1 MRVLHAS
8 SKALSLSQA
17 GIGLLAVLAAA
28 CGDSAR
34 VITTP
39 TEGVSPAPAGDEGT
53 APGDSAAS
61 AEGGSALL
69 VAVIVEA
76 PEARNVYVGAVP
88 EVPTGELDYSRFL
101 EFGSIDVST
110 SGGYIFVWDREPGR
124 MTRFSVNG
132 DLSLT
137 EGPTLSFERYGAAG
151 GGENVFVSA
160 SRSYLLSP
168 QLDTIVVWD
177 PERMEITGTIPVS
190 LPGTPGG
197 TGGPSQAGYETF
209 AHKGQL
215 VGDRVIWQ
223 VISADFES
231 ERTIQHAATL
241 AIASATTDEPVRLI
255 EDTRCA
261 GANGGY
267 VDAAGDYYVRA
278 DGYWGFFA
286 AYGADAPSVRT
297 CTLRVRAGSDE
308 FDPDYLVDTRDLT
321 GTAINFPWFHVQ
333 GSQYVAQAW
342 DPTQT
347 VPEDTGQYWYADMT
361 PLLVDIEQGSAV
373 PYPDLDGSIMV
384 SSAEYSIDGV
394 AYYEVN
400 PEGFVV
406 GGRSEIVELRPEGI
420 VPKFSVP
427 GLWGFGRIR

>member
-1 MRVLHAS
+1 VCLGVLP
-8 SKALSLSQA
+8 L
-17 GIGLLAVLAAA
+17 LAAA
-28 CGDSAR
+28 CGDGAR
-34 VITTP
+34 VITTV
-39 TEGVSPAPAGDEGT
+39 EGVSPDPSPVPADGTPPGNAGTGD
-53 APGDSAAS
+53 
-61 AEGGSALL
+61 GSAVL

-76 PEARNVYVGAVP
+76 PDTRNVYVGALS

-101 EFGSIDVST
+101 EFGSVDVST
-110 SGGYIFVWDREPGR
+110 FGGYVFVWDREPAR
-124 MTRFSVNG
+124 MTRFTVNA
-132 DLSLT
+132 DLSLS

-160 SRSYLLSP
+160 TRSYLLSP

-177 PERMEITGTIPVS
+177 PESMQITGSLPVT

-197 TGGPSQAGYETF
+197 TGGPALSGYETF

-215 VGDRVIWQ
+215 VGDHVIWQ
-223 VISADFES
+223 IVSANFEAYDI
-231 ERTIQHAATL
+231 EHAATL
-241 AIASATTDEPVRLI
+241 AIASATTDEPVRVI
-255 EDTRCA
+255 EDRRCA

-278 DGYWGFFA
+278 DGYWGYFA
-286 AYGADAPSVRT
+286 AYGAGAADVRT
-297 CTLRVRAGSDE
+297 CTLRVRAGTTE
-308 FDPDYLVDTRDLT
+308 FDPDYLVDTRELT
-321 GTAINFPWFHVQ
+321 GTAINYPWFHVQ

-342 DPTQT
+342 DPSQT
-347 VPEDTGQYWYADMT
+347 LPEDTGQYWYADMT
-361 PLLVDIEQGSAV
+361 PLLVDIEQGSAA

-427 GLWGFGRIR
+427 GLWGFARIR

>member
-1 MRVLHAS
+1 MRISRPLSNVR
-8 SKALSLSQA
+8 SLSGA
-17 GIGLLAVLAAA
+17 AIGLLALLAAA

-34 VITTP
+34 VITT
-39 TEGVSPAPAGDEGT
+39 TNAASPAPVEDDGAP
-53 APGDSAAS
+53 PGDITGG
-61 AEGGSALL
+61 AESGPALL
-69 VAVIVEA
+69 VAVIVES

-88 EVPTGELDYSRFL
+88 EVPTGELDYSGFL
-101 EFGSIDVST
+101 EFGSIDVAT
-110 SGGYIFVWDREPGR
+110 FGGYIFVWDREPGR
-124 MTRFSVNG
+124 MTRFSVNA
-132 DLSLT
+132 DLSLS

-190 LPGTPGG
+190 LPGPPGG
-197 TGGPSQAGYETF
+197 TGGPSQSGYETF

-223 VISADFES
+223 VISADFEN
-231 ERTIQHAATL
+231 ERTIEHAATL
-241 AIASATTDEPVRLI
+241 AVASATTDEPVRVI
-255 EDTRCA
+255 QDTRCA

-267 VDAAGDYYVRA
+267 VDAVGDYYVRA

-286 AYGADAPSVRT
+286 AYGLDAPSVRT
-297 CTLRVRAGSDE
+297 CTLRVRAGALE
-308 FDPDYLVDTRDLT
+308 FDPDYLVDTRELT

-342 DPTQT
+342 DSTQT